1 MPEVSP
7 EMAEKV
13 LSADLRNVIKKVGDG
28 VPLSPAEREMMERYL
43 AASAEIEDLAKA
55 RSAALL
61 RRWATGGKLSK
72 DERKEVEAHFASEGK
87 SGRAQRV
94 ASENYK
100 DPYRVYAEKIWPGKN
115 LDTSVRTLKRWVK
128 VGKEVQDLPPFDTL
142 SEMARWYERHFRSNN
157 APEYLRRFEDQA
169 PADQGSAD
177 APPPAADGS
186 PGDDSSGA
194 TPMFI
199 DLEAETTADDGLR
212 KIRALA
218 NSTYE
223 QLEEALKVG
232 RTSLAKEL
240 RKEWQSLM
248 ATQRQWEKDIVKIQ
262 EGKGEVLRTRVVN
275 SELVMIFTAISQS
288 YYAGSIKLI
297 DRLAPEMPANE
308 KHALAIESRDGA
320 FLHLKETRF
329 EPAWT
334 SARQS

>member
-43 AASAEIEDLAKA
+43 AASAEMEDLAKA

-72 DERKEVEAHFASEGK
+72 DERKEVDAHFTSEGK
-87 SGRAQRV
+87 AGRAPRLV
-94 ASENYK
+94 SDRYEH
-100 DPYRVYAEKIWPGKN
+100 PLRIYAEKIWPGKN
-115 LDTSVRTLKRWVK
+115 IDTGVRTLKRWVK
-128 VGKEVQDLPPFDTL
+128 TGKAVQDLPPFDTL
-142 SEMARWYERHFRSNN
+142 HELARWYERHHRANN

-169 PADQGSAD
+169 SADDAD
-177 APPPAADGS
+177 APPPAGEAS
-186 PGDDSSGA
+186 QGDESAGVS
-194 TPMFI
+194 PMFI
-199 DLEAETTADDGLR
+199 DLDAEVTADDGLR

-223 QLEEALKVG
+223 QLEIELKRG
-232 RTSLAKEL
+232 RTAAAKEL

-288 YYAGSIKLI
+288 YYAATIKLI
-297 DRLAPEMPANE
+297 QRLAPEMPANE
-308 KHALAIESRDGA
+308 QHGLAIESRDGA

>member
-43 AASAEIEDLAKA
+43 AASAEMEDLAKA

-72 DERKEVEAHFASEGK
+72 DERKEVDAHFANEGK
-87 SGRAQRV
+87 SGRAPRV
-94 ASENYK
+94 TSENYEH
-100 DPYRVYAEKIWPGKN
+100 PYRIYAEKIWPGKN
-115 LDTSVRTLKRWVK
+115 IDTSVRTLKRWVK

-157 APEYLRRFEDQA
+157 APEYLRRFEEAASPEPSKD
-169 PADQGSAD
+169 
-177 APPPAADGS
+177 PPPAAGEDKT
-186 PGDDSSGA
+186 DDAGG

-199 DLEAETTADDGLR
+199 DLDTETTADDGLR

-218 NSTYE
+218 NSTYL

-288 YYAGSIKLI
+288 YYAASIKLI
-297 DRLAPEMPANE
+297 QRLAPELPANE

-329 EPAWT
+329 EPAWI